1 MLTIAHPLLRRLHDY
16 WSGKCSGGELP
27 SRGSI
32 DPLDLR
38 FIIGNLMLIDVLP
51 PADAPR
57 FRIRLHGTNL
67 AERAGYELTGKML
80 DELPIPDFR
89 KLAQESFTTV
99 VRSRRPFHSD
109 RDRLIGGVPHR
120 YQTLMLPLFDD
131 ARRVNMLLIGL
142 VYP

>member
-1 MLTIAHPLLRRLHDY
+1 MLTIAHPLLRRLYDY

-32 DPLDLR
+32 DPLDLG

-80 DELPIPDFR
+80 DDLPIEDFR
-89 KLAQESFTTV
+89 KRAQESFTTV
-99 VRSRRPFHSD
+99 VRSRQPFHSE
-109 RDRLIGGVPHR
+109 RDRLIGGVSHR
-120 YQTLMLPLFDD
+120 YEVLMLPLFDD
-131 ARRVNMLLIGL
+131 AKRVNMLLIGL